1 MPFNNKRSK
10 MRFLYFIMY
19 YILNY
24 TLRLYFR
31 NIKIHN
37 KPSKYGKTIFVSN
50 HAASFMDPLVIAAF
64 NRSVVYF
71 LTRSD
76 VFTSF
81 TKPIFWTA
89 HMLPIYRKR
98 DGVNT
103 KEKNN
108 EVFIKCTE
116 TLLRNRSLLI
126 FGEGVTDDKFI
137 RRLKSIKKG
146 ALRIGFTTL
155 EACNWKEKVYVAA
168 IGCNYSN
175 PSRFGSDLLIKNSK
189 PILLNEYKEEYLENP
204 SKVISRLTLKI
215 QEVLKNELTHLEEIE
230 NTEYHERIMMI
241 QRKGMVDTF
250 SNRPNLSERW
260 NYSSDLASRINEGSI
275 KVTDDIKGEID
286 SYFNKLKD
294 KDISDDLLYDSTRNP
309 FSTSQFLIQI
319 LSLPIAVLGFI
330 HCSLFYFSIKQFVEK
345 KFRRDVFW
353 GSTKLI
359 MMIFI
364 AGPINLLVLFFL
376 PTLIGWPLSVLYFLG
391 IPFFGY
397 IFHKTIGFWMRVYK
411 IQNLK
416 SQNLIKLQ
424 EERAR
429 LKQNLDNFV
438 EFKN

>member
-1 MPFNNKRSK
+1 
-10 MRFLYFIMY
+10 MRFLYFVMY

-31 NIKIHN
+31 NVKVHN
-37 KPSKYGKTIFVSN
+37 KPSKFGKTIYVSN

-76 VFTSF
+76 VFTPF
-81 TKPIFWTA
+81 TKPIFWIA
-89 HMLPIYRKR
+89 HMLPIYRQR

-108 EVFIKCTE
+108 EVFKKCTE

-126 FGEGVTDDKFI
+126 FGEGVTDDHFV
-137 RRLKSIKKG
+137 RRLKPLKKG

-155 EACNWKEKVYVAA
+155 EACDWKENVYIAA

-175 PSRFGSDLLIKNSK
+175 PSRFGSDILIKNSE
-189 PILLNEYKEEYLENP
+189 PILLNQYKDEYLENP

-215 QEVLKNELTHLEEIE
+215 QKVLQNELTHVDEIE
-230 NTEYHERIMMI
+230 NTEYHEKIMMI
-241 QRKGMVDTF
+241 QRKGMCDTF

-260 NYSSDLASRINEGSI
+260 GYSSNLATKINEGSI
-275 KVTDDIKGEID
+275 NLTDDIKRDID
-286 SYFNKLKD
+286 TYFKKLND
-294 KDISDDLLYDSTRNP
+294 KGISDDVFFDSMRNP
-309 FSTSQFLIQI
+309 ISAIQYFFQI
-319 LSLPIAVLGFI
+319 LSFPFAILGFI
-330 HCSLFYFSIKQFVEK
+330 HCSLFYFPIRYFVEK

-364 AGPINLLVLFFL
+364 AGPMNLLVLLFL
-376 PTLIGWPLSVLYFLG
+376 PPLMGWPLSVLYFLAV
-391 IPFFGY
+391 PFFGF
-397 IFHKTIGFWMRVYK
+397 IFHKSLTFWLRLFR
-411 IQNLK
+411 IQK
-416 SQNLIKLQ
+416 VKGQNLIKLQ
-424 EERAR
+424 AERTV

-438 EFKN
+438 ELKN

>member
-1 MPFNNKRSK
+1 
-10 MRFLYFIMY
+10 MRFLYFLMY
-19 YILNY
+19 HILNY

-31 NIKIHN
+31 NIKVHN
-37 KPSKYGKTIFVSN
+37 KPSKYGKTIYVSN

-64 NRSVVYF
+64 NRSVVCF

-89 HMLPIYRKR
+89 HMLPIYRQR

-108 EVFIKCTE
+108 EVFRKCTE

-126 FGEGVTDDKFI
+126 FGEGVTDDKFV
-137 RRLKSIKKG
+137 RRLKSLKKG

-155 EACNWKEKVYVAA
+155 EACDWKEDIYIAA

-175 PSRFGSDLLIKNSK
+175 PSRFGSDVLIKNSE
-189 PILLNEYKEEYLENP
+189 PILLNQFKDEYLENP
-204 SKVISRLTLKI
+204 SKVISKLTLEI
-215 QEVLKNELTHLEEIE
+215 QNVLKNELTHVDEIE
-230 NTEYHERIMMI
+230 NTEYHEKIMMI

-250 SNRPNLSERW
+250 YNRPNLSERW
-260 NYSSDLASRINEGSI
+260 NYSSNLAIKINEGSMNL
-275 KVTDDIKGEID
+275 TDDIKRDID
-286 SYFNKLKD
+286 AYFKKLND
-294 KDISDDLLYDSTRNP
+294 NGISDDLFFDSMRNP
-309 FSTSQFLIQI
+309 ISGSQYLLQI
-319 LSLPIAVLGFI
+319 LSFPIAILGFI
-330 HCSLFYFSIKQFVEK
+330 HCSLFYFPIRHFVEK

-364 AGPINLLVLFFL
+364 AGPVNLLVLLFL
-376 PTLIGWPLSVLYFLG
+376 PPLMGWPLSVLYFLG
-391 IPFFGY
+391 IPFFGF
-397 IFHKTIGFWMRVYK
+397 IFHNSLTFWLRLFK
-411 IQNLK
+411 IHK
-416 SQNLIKLQ
+416 VKGQNLIKLQ
-424 EERAR
+424 AERAV

-438 EFKN
+438 ELKN

>member
-1 MPFNNKRSK
+1 

-31 NIKIHN
+31 NIKVYN

-89 HMLPIYRKR
+89 HMLPIYRQR

-108 EVFIKCTE
+108 EVFRKCTE
-116 TLLRNRSLLI
+116 TLLRNRNLLI
-126 FGEGVTDDKFI
+126 FGEGVTDDKFV
-137 RRLKSIKKG
+137 RRLKPLKKG

-155 EACNWKEKVYVAA
+155 EACNWKEEIYIAA

-175 PSRFGSDLLIKNSK
+175 PSRFGSDVLIKNSE
-189 PILLNEYKEEYLENP
+189 PILLNDYKEEYLENP
-204 SKVISRLTLKI
+204 SKVISRLTLEI
-215 QEVLKNELTHLEEIE
+215 QKVLQNELTHIENIE
-230 NTEYHERIMMI
+230 NTVYHERIMKV
-241 QRKGMVDTF
+241 QRKGMFDSF
-250 SNRPNLSERW
+250 SNRTNLMDRW
-260 NYSSDLASRINEGSI
+260 DYSSNLARRINDGS
-275 KVTDDIKGEID
+275 VQLTDDIKFKID
-286 SYFNKLKD
+286 SYFKKLKG
-294 KDISDDLLYDSTRNP
+294 KGITDDLIYDATTNP
-309 FSTSQFLIQI
+309 FSTSQYLIQ
-319 LSLPIAVLGFI
+319 LLYLPIAFLGFI

-364 AGPINLLVLFFL
+364 AGPINLLVLVFL
-376 PTLIGWPLSVLYFLG
+376 PTIMGWPLSVLYFLA
-391 IPFFGY
+391 IPFFGF
-397 IFHKTIGFWMRVYK
+397 IFHRFLDFWIRVYK
-411 IQNLK
+411 IEKLK
-416 SQNLIKLQ
+416 NKRITKII
-424 EERAR
+424 EEREH

-438 EFKN
+438 ELKK